1 MAAGNDDDGGDQ
13 DGDADG
19 DDVDE
24 HLIIMKSLENDQWS
38 DPLGVNRTLRTRC
51 WVSWNRISKI

>member
-1 MAAGNDDDGGDQ
+1 MAAENDDDGGDQ

-19 DDVDE
+19 DDDVDE
-24 HLIIMKSLENDQWS
+24 HLIIMKSLEHDQWF

-51 WVSWNRISKI
+51 WVSWSRLQ

>member
-1 MAAGNDDDGGDQ
+1 MAVENDDNGGDQ

-19 DDVDE
+19 DDDVDE
-24 HLIIMKSLENDQWS
+24 HLIIMISLKNDQWF

-51 WVSWNRISKI
+51 